1 MADLLE
7 EQRRELDKRLAELRP
22 QVEEYT
28 RLEQAAA
35 ALGGI
40 GPSPSGAVRRGPG
53 RPRGGGRHKAPAA
66 PADTATATKPA
77 KAAKPRKARAKR
89 SGRQKGQGKRALEA
103 LGIVQAQPGI
113 TIPEIAAKM
122 KIKQNY
128 LYRVLPGLEKDKKIR
143 KDGRGWHPAS

>member
-35 ALGGI
+35 ALDDI

-53 RPRGGGRHKAPAA
+53 RPRGSGRRNAAAA

-89 SGRQKGQGKRALEA
+89 SGRRKGQGKRALKA

-122 KIKQNY
+122 KIAQNY
-128 LYRVLPGLEKDKKIR
+128 LYRVLPGLEKEKKIR
-143 KDGRGWHPAS
+143 KEGRGWHPAS